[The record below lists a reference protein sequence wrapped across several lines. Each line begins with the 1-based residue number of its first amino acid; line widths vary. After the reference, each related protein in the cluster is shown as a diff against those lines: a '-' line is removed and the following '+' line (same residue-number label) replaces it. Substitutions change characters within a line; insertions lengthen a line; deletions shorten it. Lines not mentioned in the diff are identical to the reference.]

1 VRAMGRHNIK
11 TAVVL
16 CCGGIALVSRLVW
29 NVLSQPTM
37 SAAYKRTVRL
47 HSIQY
52 KVAFRYRPPQR
63 FRTAGK
69 CCYSVKL
76 SKTGWIRSTGS
87 GFPAKYV
94 GMLSGYKAVFGMGF
108 ERVGSESEGCEGREE
123 DQ

>member
-1 VRAMGRHNIK
+1 MGRHNIK

-52 KVAFRYRPPQR
+52 KVAFRYRPSQR

-69 CCYSVKL
+69 CCYLLKL
-76 SKTGWIRSTGS
+76 IQNRMDTIDGKWLSSEILWIFYVGSLGFILGWALS
-87 GFPAKYV
+87 GFGNV
-94 GMLSGYKAVFGMGF
+94 RAVKGGKK
-108 ERVGSESEGCEGREE
+108 